1 MATRGQQK
9 KAKTGSASQMKK
21 LQETNKRVKSLVQ
34 RTKDDLE
41 KARAKKA
48 TPNATKTKA
57 ELTKLEKE
65 AEKKSAERQQAN
77 RAKSRA
83 EMRKRTQPNAVK
95 SKAELTKLE
104 KEAEKKSAQ
113 RQAANKGQS
122 RAEMSKRTPPKPGKR
137 RAAVAERRKIA
148 GRDSN
153 LRTEDR
159 RPKGP
164 TTTKKVADT
173 ASRVGRLARGMT
185 GIGAAVQSEKLGGG
199 RDTMKGIES
208 RRNEFVDRETKRQ
221 AKAKEKNYNLGVSK
235 GGVPFREAFAHFR
248 KKGAKTF
255 TWNGKKYTTEMK
267 KGK

>member
-9 KAKTGSASQMKK
+9 KQNYQLSKK
-21 LQETNKRVKSLVQ
+21 
-34 RTKDDLE
+34 
-41 KARAKKA
+41 
-48 TPNATKTKA
+48 

-65 AEKKSAERQQAN
+65 AEKKSAER
-77 RAKSRA
+77 K
-83 EMRKRTQPNAVK
+83 
-95 SKAELTKLE
+95 
-104 KEAEKKSAQ
+104 
-113 RQAANKGQS
+113 AANKGQS

-137 RAAVAERRKIA
+137 RAAVQERRKIA

-159 RPKGP
+159 RPKGS
-164 TTTKKVADT
+164 TTAKKVADT
-173 ASRVGRLARGMT
+173 ASRVGRLTRGMT

-199 RDTMKGIES
+199 KDTMKGIES

-267 KGK
+267 K

>member
-9 KAKTGSASQMKK
+9 KRNYNLSKK
-21 LQETNKRVKSLVQ
+21 
-34 RTKDDLE
+34 
-41 KARAKKA
+41 
-48 TPNATKTKA
+48 

-65 AEKKSAERQQAN
+65 AEKKSAERQKAN

-83 EMRKRTQPNAVK
+83 EMRKRTQPNATK
-95 SKAELTKLE
+95 SKAELSKLE
-104 KEAEKKSAQ
+104 KEAEKKSTQ
-113 RQAANKGQS
+113 RQAANKAQS

-137 RAAVAERRKIA
+137 RAAVQERRKVA

-159 RPKGP
+159 RPKGS
-164 TTTKKVADT
+164 TTAKKAAST

-185 GIGAAVQSEKLGGG
+185 GVGAALQSEKLGGG

-221 AKAKEKNYNLGVSK
+221 AEAKKKAQPNKEKNYNVGVSK
-235 GGVPFREAFAHFR
+235 GGVSFREAFRHFR
-248 KKGAKTF
+248 NKGAKTF
-255 TWNGKKYTTEMK
+255 TWNGKKYTTELK

>member
-1 MATRGQQK
+1 MATRGQQ
-9 KAKTGSASQMKK
+9 
-21 LQETNKRVKSLVQ
+21 
-34 RTKDDLE
+34 
-41 KARAKKA
+41 KKA

-57 ELTKLEKE
+57 ELTKLEKQ

-113 RQAANKGQS
+113 RQAANKAQS

-137 RAAVAERRKIA
+137 RAAVQERRKIA

-159 RPKGP
+159 RPKGS
-164 TTTKKVADT
+164 TTANKAANT

-185 GIGAAVQSEKLGGG
+185 GVGAALQSEKLGGG
-199 RDTMKGIES
+199 KDTIKGIES
-208 RRNEFVDRETKRQ
+208 RRNEFVDRETARQ
-221 AKAKEKNYNLGVSK
+221 AKAKEKNYNVGVSK
-235 GGVPFREAFAHFR
+235 GGVSFNEAFRHFR
-248 KKGAKTF
+248 NKGAKSF
-255 TWNGKKYTTEMK
+255 TWNGKKYTTELK
-267 KGK
+267 K

>member
-9 KAKTGSASQMKK
+9 KRNYNLNKK
-21 LQETNKRVKSLVQ
+21 
-34 RTKDDLE
+34 
-41 KARAKKA
+41 
-48 TPNATKTKA
+48 

-65 AEKKSAERQQAN
+65 AEKKSAERQKAN

-83 EMRKRTQPNAVK
+83 EMRKRTQPNATK
-95 SKAELTKLE
+95 SKAELSKLE
-104 KEAEKKSAQ
+104 KEAEKKSTQ
-113 RQAANKGQS
+113 RQAANKAQS

-137 RAAVAERRKIA
+137 RAAVQERRKVA

-159 RPKGP
+159 RTKS
-164 TTTKKVADT
+164 TTAKKAAST
-173 ASRVGRLARGMT
+173 ASRVGRLVRGAT
-185 GIGAAVQSEKLGGG
+185 GVGAALQSEKLGGG

-208 RRNEFVDRETKRQ
+208 RRNEFVDRETARQ
-221 AKAKEKNYNLGVSK
+221 AKAKEKNYNVGVSK

-255 TWNGKKYTTEMK
+255 TWNGKKYTTELK
-267 KGK
+267 K

>member
-9 KAKTGSASQMKK
+9 KKNTYNF
-21 LQETNKRVKSLVQ
+21 NKS
-34 RTKDDLE
+34 
-41 KARAKKA
+41 
-48 TPNATKTKA
+48 KA

-65 AEKKSAERQQAN
+65 AEKKSAERQKAN

-83 EMRKRTQPNAVK
+83 EMRKRTQPNATK
-95 SKAELTKLE
+95 SKAELSKLE
-104 KEAEKKSAQ
+104 KEAEKKSTQ
-113 RQAANKGQS
+113 RQAANKAQS

-137 RAAVAERRKIA
+137 RAAVQERRKVA

-159 RPKGP
+159 RPKGS
-164 TTTKKVADT
+164 TTAKKAAST

-185 GIGAAVQSEKLGGG
+185 GIGAALQSEKLGGG

-221 AKAKEKNYNLGVSK
+221 ADAKKKDKNYNVGVSK
-235 GGVPFREAFAHFR
+235 GGVSFNEAFRHFR
-248 KKGAKTF
+248 NKGAKTF
-255 TWNGKKYTTEMK
+255 TWNGKKYTTELK

>member
-9 KAKTGSASQMKK
+9 KRS
-21 LQETNKRVKSLVQ
+21 
-34 RTKDDLE
+34 TKNYNLS
-41 KARAKKA
+41 
-48 TPNATKTKA
+48 KA

-65 AEKKSAERQQAN
+65 AEKKSAERQKAN

-83 EMRKRTQPNAVK
+83 EMKKRTQPNATK
-95 SKAELTKLE
+95 SKAELSKME

-113 RQAANKGQS
+113 RQAANRGQS

-137 RAAVAERRKIA
+137 RAAVQERRKVA
-148 GRDSN
+148 GRDAN

-159 RPKGP
+159 RTKS
-164 TTTKKVADT
+164 TTAKKAAST

-185 GIGAAVQSEKLGGG
+185 GIGAALQSEKLGGG

-221 AKAKEKNYNLGVSK
+221 AKAKEKNYNVGVSK

-255 TWNGKKYTTEMK
+255 TWNGKKYTTELK

>member
-9 KAKTGSASQMKK
+9 RTTRNYNLPKK
-21 LQETNKRVKSLVQ
+21 
-34 RTKDDLE
+34 
-41 KARAKKA
+41 
-48 TPNATKTKA
+48 

-83 EMRKRTQPNAVK
+83 EMKKRTQPNATK

-137 RAAVAERRKIA
+137 RAAVQERRKIA

-159 RPKGP
+159 RTKS
-164 TTTKKVADT
+164 TTAKKAAST

-199 RDTMKGIES
+199 RDTMKGIEK
-208 RRNEFVDRETKRQ
+208 RRNEFVDRETARQ
-221 AKAKEKNYNLGVSK
+221 AKAKEKNYNVGVSK
-235 GGVPFREAFAHFR
+235 GGVTFKEAFRHFR
-248 KKGAKTF
+248 NKGAKTF
-255 TWNGKKYTTEMK
+255 TWNGKKYTTELK